1 VAKYLLY
8 KIGKSFFN
16 NDLLILI
23 SAIIADAPLSIASLI
38 YLYLL
43 DGDVLIDINIFYK
56 DRLIL
61 SDNLLCIII

>member
-1 VAKYLLY
+1 MDKYLLY

-43 DGDVLIDINIFYK
+43 DGEVLIDINIFFVQE
-56 DRLIL
+56 
-61 SDNLLCIII
+61 SLLCQAKLF